1 MGSLRKEEEGAST
14 LHKKNKKQKKNDEMM
29 SSLGWNIMFTD
40 NLKVLVWYFWAKN
53 LMEIWYL
60 LITEKFLFWS
70 FRQWEIGSF
79 FQPKSWWKDDVWS
92 FWAFHIPGLGKY
104 GFSRSALQA
113 ENAGNTDLCIFFSQD
128 TPDAFVGLSKSTAIG
143 VEFQKFTKYENAAR
157 KIDLK
162 LFYWYPN
169 HPLNLS

>member
-70 FRQWEIGSF
+70 FRQWEIGF
-79 FQPKSWWKDDVWS
+79 
-92 FWAFHIPGLGKY
+92 
-104 GFSRSALQA
+104 
-113 ENAGNTDLCIFFSQD
+113 FFSQKVD
-128 TPDAFVGLSKSTAIG
+128 GKMMFGLFELSIFQDLGNMVFRVVLYKLKTQETQTFVFFFPRHTGRFCRTFKIYCYRRRVSKIYKVWERSPQNWSKTFLL
-143 VEFQKFTKYENAAR
+143 V
-157 KIDLK
+157 
-162 LFYWYPN
+162 P
-169 HPLNLS
+169 